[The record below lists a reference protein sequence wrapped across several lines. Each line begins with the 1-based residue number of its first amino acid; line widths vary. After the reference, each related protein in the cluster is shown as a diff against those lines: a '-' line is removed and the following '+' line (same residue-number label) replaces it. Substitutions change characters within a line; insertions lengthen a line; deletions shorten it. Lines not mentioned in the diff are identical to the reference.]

1 MKTGLVILLFLIALC
16 SPASLH
22 AQGKKHIR
30 EGNRQYNQENF
41 SQSELE
47 YRKALEQNR
56 ESKEGKFNLG
66 TAMYRQEKFD
76 EAAKIFSEVPSEL
89 KDPASKA
96 AFYHNLGNSFL
107 QGQQLQESI
116 EAYKEALRHNP
127 ADAETKYNLAYAQK
141 LLNEQQE
148 QEQNQDQNED
158 KENQDQQKDDQKQE
172 DQQDKKDKENQQD
185 KQDQKGNEDKQ
196 DEQQQQQQER
206 PDRISREDA
215 ERLLQAVE
223 NEEKNV
229 QDKLKKEQVKGQ
241 KVRVIRNW

>member
-1 MKTGLVILLFLIALC
+1 MKTELVILLFLIALF
-16 SPASLH
+16 SSASLH
-22 AQGKKHIR
+22 AQGGKKHIR
-30 EGNRQYNQENF
+30 EGNRHYNQENF

-47 YRKALEQNR
+47 YRKALEQNK

-76 EAAKIFSEVPSEL
+76 EAAKIFGEVPSEL

-148 QEQNQDQNED
+148 QQQNQDQNQD
-158 KENQDQQKDDQKQE
+158 KDNQDQQKDDQNQQE
-172 DQQDKKDKENQQD
+172 QEDKENQQD
-185 KQDQKGNEDKQ
+185 KQDQNGNEDKQ
-196 DEQQQQQQER
+196 DEQQQQR

>member
-1 MKTGLVILLFLIALC
+1 MKTGLYILLCLTAVFA
-16 SPASLH
+16 SASLH
-22 AQGKKHIR
+22 AQGGRKHIR

-107 QGQQLQESI
+107 QGQQIQESI

-148 QEQNQDQNED
+148 QQQNQDQNQD
-158 KENQDQQKDDQKQE
+158 KDNQDQQKDDQKQE
-172 DQQDKKDKENQQD
+172 DQEDKENQQD
-185 KQDQKGNEDKQ
+185 KQDQNGNEDKQ
-196 DEQQQQQQER
+196 DEQQQQQR